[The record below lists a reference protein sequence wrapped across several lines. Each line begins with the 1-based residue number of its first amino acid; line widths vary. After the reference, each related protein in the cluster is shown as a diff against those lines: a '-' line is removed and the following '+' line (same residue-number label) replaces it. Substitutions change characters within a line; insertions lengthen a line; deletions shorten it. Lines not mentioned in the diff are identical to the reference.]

1 MMGSE
6 AIKSEAATMRVE
18 KMGFISNECILKPH
32 PLPLSKGG
40 KGSEMLC
47 GNVVK
52 ASPPAPLQRGE
63 GSEML
68 CGFTGEELKR

>member
-1 MMGSE
+1 MIGSE
-6 AIKSEAATMRVE
+6 AIKSEAAAMRVE

-32 PLPLSKGG
+32 PLPLCEGG
-40 KGSEMLC
+40 KVSEMHC

-68 CGFTGEELKR
+68 CELTGERVKR

>member
-6 AIKSEAATMRVE
+6 AIKSETAAMRVE

-40 KGSEMLC
+40 KGEE
-47 GNVVK
+47 G
-52 ASPPAPLQRGE
+52 RG
-63 GSEML
+63 
-68 CGFTGEELKR
+68 KR